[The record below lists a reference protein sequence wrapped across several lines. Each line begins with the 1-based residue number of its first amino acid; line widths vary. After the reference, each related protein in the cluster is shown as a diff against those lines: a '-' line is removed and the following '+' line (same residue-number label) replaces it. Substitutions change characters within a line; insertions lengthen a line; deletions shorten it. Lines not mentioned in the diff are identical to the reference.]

1 MLCIA
6 EEDAI
11 VFGFAQQRY
20 LCGMRDV
27 VVSDRFRGIV
37 NVEFNFFSQVGKVI
51 FASLVLRKMATQRF
65 LQLSA

>member
-1 MLCIA
+1 
-6 EEDAI
+6 
-11 VFGFAQQRY
+11 
-20 LCGMRDV
+20 MRDV